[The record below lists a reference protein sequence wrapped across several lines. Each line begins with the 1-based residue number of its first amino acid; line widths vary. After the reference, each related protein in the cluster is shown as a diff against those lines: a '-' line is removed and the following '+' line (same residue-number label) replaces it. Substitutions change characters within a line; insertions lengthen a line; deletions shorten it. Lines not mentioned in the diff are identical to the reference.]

1 MQIKL
6 FLIVLATTLVLDKI
20 WFSAYFGEKFMS
32 SASRVQS
39 LPNSQVRILYAV
51 LSYLILSF
59 GFWYFTTPLVAN
71 AKRENNLGKAILNS
85 ALFGFVMYGV
95 FDMTN
100 MAVFS
105 KYELDVALLDMI
117 WGAVLGGVVGFVLYK
132 SL

>member
-1 MQIKL
+1 MKYNL
-6 FLIVLATTLVLDKI
+6 FPIVLLTTLVLDKI
-20 WFSAYFGEKFMS
+20 WFSVYFGEKFMR

-59 GFWYFTTPLVAN
+59 GFWYFTTPLVVE
-71 AKRENNLGKAILNS
+71 AKRVNNLGKAILNS

-105 KYELDVALLDMI
+105 KYELDVALLDML
-117 WGAVLGGVVGFVLYK
+117 WGAFLGGIVGIVLYN
-132 SL
+132 SV